1 VVKQAKRPANS
12 SLQIRVV
19 AINQQRCV
27 KKVQFVLDQ
36 KSQILFYG
44 ISLQTLHRMPS
55 DQWGY
60 RPVIPTAFFLTLSKE
75 GIKQAF
81 GVPIPKLFLHPARVV
96 QYNSVPIKQ
105 LPNDKKFVNQL
116 NFIH

>member
-1 VVKQAKRPANS
+1 MKRPANS
-12 SLQIRVV
+12 SYQIKAVEL
-19 AINQQRCV
+19 NQQRCA
-27 KKVQFVLDQ
+27 KKAQLVLDK
-36 KSQILFYG
+36 KSPQLFYG

-105 LPNDKKFVNQL
+105 MPNDKKFVNQL